1 MAAGGGGWGH
11 GGKRKRSSLSEV
23 SAKNVELRRE
33 VDRLSAQLQRRET
46 DEIQALKGEMSA
58 ERQKKDALI
67 EVLQST
73 IGNTKSNRSAAQRAE
88 ATARTAEATARTAET
103 DARNEHLVTLHD
115 LTKVRLE
122 LEKEKHRAEVLEAT
136 VRSAR
141 AEASA
146 DMTKLSA
153 KLTRAEKM
161 IVYRNEKIDRMN
173 KEALSVASSTE
184 DAMSTMRAT
193 AIAQSGCAAQVRS
206 SPHHQVTVS
215 HRLGHRPCP
224 SCPCM
229 CTHVGSS
236 FERTWAG
243 PLGGDL
249 GGGDY
254 VCSPSSPTRTAH
266 TPHPPCHPP
275 PLPRS
280 PFLILTVHC

>member
-1 MAAGGGGWGH
+1 M
-11 GGKRKRSSLSEV
+11 
-23 SAKNVELRRE
+23 ELRRE

-215 HRLGHRPCP
+215 HRPTPHTLT
-224 SCPCM
+224 SC
-229 CTHVGSS
+229 
-236 FERTWAG
+236 WAVTAR
-243 PLGGDL
+243 PLGREVARVSICL
-249 GGGDY
+249 
-254 VCSPSSPTRTAH
+254 PSDGTGA
-266 TPHPPCHPP
+266 P
-275 PLPRS
+275 PLPPAPLATLAIPDPNCS
-280 PFLILTVHC
+280 LLTVLRSWRCCSRLQTSASQRYDAWRGGWVGAQ